1 MSNIIVRIIDLPCTV
16 RGYTALDDEGDYNI
30 YLNAKLNY
38 EQQKRA
44 YNHEMCHITRNDW
57 NPDKTIYMA
66 EYM

>member
-30 YLNAKLNY
+30 YLNARLNSV
-38 EQQKRA
+38 QQTDA
-44 YNHEMCHITRNDW
+44 YNHEMIHIVRNDW
-57 NPDKTIYMA
+57 SDTKTIHMA

>member
-30 YLNAKLNY
+30 YLNARLNP
-38 EQQKRA
+38 QQQEKA
-44 YNHEMCHITRNDW
+44 YNHEMRHITRDDW
-57 NPDKTIYMA
+57 NDAKTVQMA

>member
-30 YLNAKLNY
+30 YLNARLNNI
-38 EQQKRA
+38 QQMNA
-44 YNHEMCHITRNDW
+44 YNHEMIHISRNDW
-57 NPDKTIYMA
+57 SDAKTIHMA